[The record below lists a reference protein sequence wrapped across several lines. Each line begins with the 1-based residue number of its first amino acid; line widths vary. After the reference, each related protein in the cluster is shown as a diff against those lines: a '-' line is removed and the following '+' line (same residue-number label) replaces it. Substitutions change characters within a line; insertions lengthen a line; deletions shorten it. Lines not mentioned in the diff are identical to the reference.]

1 MSKAVMNNKFCLA
14 LGVCLSA
21 SLLLSMGAVSQQPS
35 YKAKASPKI
44 VTEYADSRLEISLD
58 EPQGLSPVASAV
70 SPRIIVEYA
79 DSILT
84 LDLEPPVPLVQP
96 STPTPTPAPTPEPP
110 PEPEQPVLEPGQP
123 QPPPEPIPKPTPV
136 PSSPTPWW
144 LEPQW
149 LVSAIIGGL
158 ACIAGI
164 IRLVIVL
171 RRRS

>member
-1 MSKAVMNNKFCLA
+1 MSKAVMTNKFCLA

-21 SLLLSMGAVSQQPS
+21 LLLLSIGAVSQQHLH
-35 YKAKASPKI
+35 KAKAFPKI

-84 LDLEPPVPLVQP
+84 LDLETPVPLVQP
-96 STPTPTPAPTPEPP
+96 STPTPTPTPTPEPP

-123 QPPPEPIPKPTPV
+123 QPPPEPIPEPTPET
-136 PSSPTPWW
+136 PTSTSWW

-149 LVSAIIGGL
+149 LISIIIAGI

-164 IRLVIVL
+164 IRLVIAL
-171 RRRS
+171 RRGH

>member
-1 MSKAVMNNKFCLA
+1 MSKAVLNNKFCLA
-14 LGVCLSA
+14 LGVCLSVF
-21 SLLLSMGAVSQQPS
+21 LLLSMGAVSQQHL
-35 YKAKASPKI
+35 YKAKAFPKI
-44 VTEYADSRLEISLD
+44 VTGYADSRLEISLD
-58 EPQGLSPVASAV
+58 EPQGLSPVVSAV

-96 STPTPTPAPTPEPP
+96 STPMPTPTPTPEPL
-110 PEPEQPVLEPGQP
+110 PEPEQPVLEPG
-123 QPPPEPIPKPTPV
+123 PTPV

-149 LVSAIIGGL
+149 LVSAIIAGL

-171 RRRS
+171 RRGS